1 MSYQC
6 LIVDDE
12 PIATD
17 IIANYLGRLEGFAI
31 AGKFT
36 NPVKAF
42 EFLQTRKIDLLFL
55 DIQMPGLTGLEF
67 LQSLRRRPEVILT
80 TAFREF
86 ALEGFEQDVT
96 DYLLKPITFDRFLKA
111 VGKFQ
116 ARVSKG
122 ALSVQPAVHDDG
134 PPFLFVR
141 ADRKQIKILLDD
153 ILYLESMKDYVR
165 FVTEKGKI
173 TTKQS
178 ITFFEEHLPPDR
190 FFRVHRSFI
199 VSKEKITA
207 WSAEGLE
214 LGAVHIPIGRQY
226 KQLVEKEMQR

>member
-55 DIQMPGLTGLEF
+55 DIQMPGLSGLEF

-86 ALEGFEQDVT
+86 AGWFRAGRDGLPVETHRFRSLFESHRQVS
-96 DYLLKPITFDRFLKA
+96 
-111 VGKFQ
+111 GKGVQ
-116 ARVSKG
+116 RRSIRSACRARRRP
-122 ALSVQPAVHDDG
+122 ALSVCQG
-134 PPFLFVR
+134 
-141 ADRKQIKILLDD
+141 
-153 ILYLESMKDYVR
+153 
-165 FVTEKGKI
+165 
-173 TTKQS
+173 
-178 ITFFEEHLPPDR
+178 
-190 FFRVHRSFI
+190 RSQ
-199 VSKEKITA
+199 TGQN
-207 WSAEGLE
+207 SA
-214 LGAVHIPIGRQY
+214 R
-226 KQLVEKEMQR
+226 